1 MPPVT
6 RRGYKNEFKHEVKS
20 DPHSL
25 QGRRPRCHRPV
36 RVNASNFQVCS
47 LLPQVSA
54 PRPQSPPA
62 VASIVRSGS
71 TVFHLS
77 SSAPPRLCAS
87 QGPFRSAPSS
97 LRFPPRSRR
106 ASSPWPRSSDRGA
119 PYFIYPAQRHRA
131 SARAKALSGLLSP
144 PSGFRPGA
152 AELAHR
158 GLDRQIGEHRISSI
172 QLSATAPLREPRHF
186 MAL

>member
-54 PRPQSPPA
+54 PSASVPA
-62 VASIVRSGS
+62 PAA
-71 TVFHLS
+71 TVPVFKRIP
-77 SSAPPRLCAS
+77 SALLC
-87 QGPFRSAPSS
+87 
-97 LRFPPRSRR
+97 FPLP
-106 ASSPWPRSSDRGA
+106 
-119 PYFIYPAQRHRA
+119 
-131 SARAKALSGLLSP
+131 
-144 PSGFRPGA
+144 
-152 AELAHR
+152 
-158 GLDRQIGEHRISSI
+158 
-172 QLSATAPLREPRHF
+172 
-186 MAL
+186 

>member
-87 QGPFRSAPSS
+87 QGT
-97 LRFPPRSRR
+97 L
-106 ASSPWPRSSDRGA
+106 
-119 PYFIYPAQRHRA
+119 
-131 SARAKALSGLLSP
+131 
-144 PSGFRPGA
+144 
-152 AELAHR
+152 
-158 GLDRQIGEHRISSI
+158 
-172 QLSATAPLREPRHF
+172 
-186 MAL
+186 

>member
-1 MPPVT
+1 MPP
-6 RRGYKNEFKHEVKS
+6 
-20 DPHSL
+20 P
-25 QGRRPRCHRPV
+25 RPRQCQQF
-36 RVNASNFQVCS
+36 SG
-47 LLPQVSA
+47 LL
-54 PRPQSPPA
+54 SPPSGFRPA
-62 VASIVRSGS
+62 AAELAPVASIVRSGS

-87 QGPFRSAPSS
+87 QGPFRSALSS

-106 ASSPWPRSSDRGA
+106 ASPPWPRSSDRGA

-186 MAL
+186 MTL

>member
-25 QGRRPRCHRPV
+25 QGRRPRCLQSRPPQCQHPQQL
-36 RVNASNFQVCS
+36 SG
-47 LLPQVSA
+47 LL
-54 PRPQSPPA
+54 SPP
-62 VASIVRSGS
+62 SG
-71 TVFHLS
+71 
-77 SSAPPRLCAS
+77 
-87 QGPFRSAPSS
+87 FRPAAAEP
-97 LRFPPRSRR
+97 
-106 ASSPWPRSSDRGA
+106 APWPRSSDRGA

-131 SARAKALSGLLSP
+131 SARAKALLGLLP
-144 PSGFRPGA
+144 HPSGFRPGA

-172 QLSATAPLREPRHF
+172 QLSATAPLREPRPF
-186 MAL
+186 QVCSLLPQVSAPEPQS

>member
-87 QGPFRSAPSS
+87 QGTLWRFNRRHFQVCSLLPQVSAPSAS
-97 LRFPPRSRR
+97 VPAPAATVPVFKRIPSALLCFPLP
-106 ASSPWPRSSDRGA
+106 
-119 PYFIYPAQRHRA
+119 
-131 SARAKALSGLLSP
+131 
-144 PSGFRPGA
+144 
-152 AELAHR
+152 
-158 GLDRQIGEHRISSI
+158 
-172 QLSATAPLREPRHF
+172 
-186 MAL
+186 

>member
-54 PRPQSPPA
+54 PRPQSPSA

-87 QGPFRSAPSS
+87 QGTLWRFNPRNFQVCSLLPQVSAP
-97 LRFPPRSRR
+97 
-106 ASSPWPRSSDRGA
+106 
-119 PYFIYPAQRHRA
+119 
-131 SARAKALSGLLSP
+131 
-144 PSGFRPGA
+144 
-152 AELAHR
+152 
-158 GLDRQIGEHRISSI
+158 
-172 QLSATAPLREPRHF
+172 EPQS
-186 MAL
+186 